1 MERQI
6 AILNSN
12 GTLSLSPEMQNSLG
26 ADAGSRLAVSIE
38 EGRIT
43 LQPVATDL
51 VKQLRGI
58 LRSSPGST
66 EELINDRRAEEQQ
79 AQRKQDRW

>member
-6 AILNSN
+6 VTVNSN

-26 ADAGSRLAVSIE
+26 AHAGSRLSVSIE
-38 EGRIT
+38 EGRNT
-43 LQPVATDL
+43 LQPIGTDL
-51 VKQLRGI
+51 VKQLKGI
-58 LRSSPGST
+58 FRSNPGMT
-66 EELINDRRAEEQQ
+66 EDLIEARRAEEQQ